1 MAFRSGG
8 WIRRGWRAAAGDFAG
23 AVNEL
28 GASGK
33 WEKRGGLQKE
43 GKQATSDHK
52 KTVLMPKADS
62 G

>member
-8 WIRRGWRAAAGDFAG
+8 WIRRGWRAAAGDFAR

-33 WEKRGGLQKE
+33 WEKRGGLEKE
-43 GKQATSDHK
+43 VNQTTPDHK
-52 KTVLMPKADS
+52 TVAMAKADS